1 MKKLVIVCII
11 GLILFPGLGAVALPA
26 PQSVDV
32 NTRSELIVVS
42 EPVLE
47 DAGRYVSVSLAE
59 AASFLL
65 NPGKPL
71 LPVVTKVFSFPFG
84 TTIRD
89 VSVSVSETNQVWLS
103 KPVIP
108 AVALTPRDAVV
119 VNEPVEDPITYES
132 NVVYPASPYRV
143 TLGAGLQG
151 TDHVVFVI
159 VQWYPVRYSP
169 ALDILYFSDQAEIHL
184 TTEAPAAPILFSDA
198 YDLVIIAPARFS
210 SNLEPLIE
218 HKIRMGV
225 RTVLKTT
232 DEIYAQYNGFDDA
245 EKIKYFIQ
253 DALETW
259 GVAYVLLVGDVG
271 KVPIRTT
278 WLFQRHHEH
287 YWNETVLTDLYYADI
302 YDSGG
307 GFSSWDTN
315 GNGLYG
321 ELYDD
326 CPGVSDICDYYPDVH
341 VGRLPCTKATEVKTV
356 GAKIIRYET
365 GAAGESWFDTIILV
379 GGDTFPGWNGNEG
392 EIKNLLTEDIMS
404 DFTPIKL
411 WTSDGTFTARSL
423 NQAIN
428 RGAGF
433 IDYSGHGFEIG
444 VGTHPPDDEEW
455 IYYQT
460 PNLLGALNGEMLPI
474 VFFDACLTAKL
485 DFNFSELVGYASEG
499 AADFVGKFSF
509 IASRL
514 IPTFAWCMVKKKTG
528 GAIATIGA
536 TRTAFGG
543 IDSGA
548 GCLSLRFFEGYATS
562 ETVAEMMTHAQNE
575 YLATV
580 PSDRF
585 TVQEFILIGDP
596 SLRIGGYE

>member
-1 MKKLVIVCII
+1 
-11 GLILFPGLGAVALPA
+11 
-26 PQSVDV
+26 
-32 NTRSELIVVS
+32 
-42 EPVLE
+42 
-47 DAGRYVSVSLAE
+47 
-59 AASFLL
+59 
-65 NPGKPL
+65 
-71 LPVVTKVFSFPFG
+71 
-84 TTIRD
+84 
-89 VSVSVSETNQVWLS
+89 
-103 KPVIP
+103 
-108 AVALTPRDAVV
+108 
-119 VNEPVEDPITYES
+119 
-132 NVVYPASPYRV
+132 VYPSSQYRV

-151 TDHVVFVI
+151 AEHVVFVV

-169 ALDILYFSDQAEIHL
+169 AQDILYYSDHAEIHL
-184 TTEAPAAPILFSDA
+184 TSEPPATPSLFSDA
-198 YDLVIIAPARFS
+198 YDLVIIAPSRFS

-225 RTVLKTT
+225 RTVLMTT
-232 DEIYAQYNGFDDA
+232 DEIYAQYSGFDDA
-245 EKIKYFIQ
+245 EKIKYFIK

-259 GVAYVLLVGDVG
+259 GVTYVLLVGDVG

-278 WLFQRHHEH
+278 WLFERHHEH
-287 YWNETVLTDLYYADI
+287 YWNETVLTDLYYSDI

-321 ELYDD
+321 ELYDN

-341 VGRLPCTKATEVKTV
+341 IGRLPCEKAAEVKTV
-356 GAKIIRYET
+356 VEKTIRYET
-365 GAAGESWFDTIILV
+365 GTAGKSWFDNIILV

-392 EIKNLLTEDIMS
+392 EIKNLLTEAIMS
-404 DFTPIKL
+404 EFTPIKL

-460 PNLLGALNGEMLPI
+460 PNLFGALNGEMLPI

-485 DFNFSELVGYASEG
+485 DFNFSELVSYASEG
-499 AADFVGKFSF
+499 AADFVSKFSF

-514 IPTFAWCMVKKKTG
+514 VPTFAWCMVKKKIG

-536 TRTAFGG
+536 TRTAVGG

-562 ETVAEMMTHAQNE
+562 ETVAQMMTHAQIR
-575 YLATV
+575 YLSTV